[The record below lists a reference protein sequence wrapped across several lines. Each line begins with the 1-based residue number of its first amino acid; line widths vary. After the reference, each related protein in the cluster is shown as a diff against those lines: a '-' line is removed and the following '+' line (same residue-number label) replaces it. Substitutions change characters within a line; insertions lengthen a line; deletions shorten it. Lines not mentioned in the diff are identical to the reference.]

1 MEILK
6 AALLGIIQGL
16 TEFLPVSSSGHL
28 VIAQKLLHFSEPPVL
43 FDITLHLA
51 TALAVIAIYYKEIWD
66 LTLALFKGRIL
77 VTKQGYRLSSK
88 RFHYV
93 LVLIIA
99 LIPAGLVGYF
109 FNDYIT
115 KAFSNLLVVA
125 IGLFVTTV
133 ILFLSKYFNKGK
145 GDINFKNGTV
155 VGIAQAFA
163 IIPGISRSG
172 STIFA
177 AMASGVKGKNAA
189 DFSFLLSVPIIIGAF
204 IFELKG
210 IVNSHVSIAIL
221 VTGFI
226 CSFVAGYFSIKLLL
240 SFIRRGKFHYFAYYT
255 AAMSAL
261 SLILF
266 FVMG

>member
-1 MEILK
+1 MLILK
-6 AALLGIIQGL
+6 AAFLGIIQGL

-51 TALAVIAIYYKEIWD
+51 TALAVIAVYYREIWD
-66 LTLALFKGRIL
+66 LIIALFKGRII
-77 VTKQGYRLSSK
+77 VTKKGYKLSSK

-93 LVLIIA
+93 LVLIVA
-99 LIPAGLVGYF
+99 LIPAGIVGYF

-125 IGLFVTTV
+125 IGLFFTTI
-133 ILFLSKYFNKGK
+133 ILFLSRYFNKRK
-145 GDINFKNGTV
+145 GDINFKNGTI
-155 VGIAQAFA
+155 VGLAQACA

-177 AMASGVKGKNAA
+177 AMASGVEGKKAA
-189 DFSFLLSVPIIIGAF
+189 DFSFLLAVPIIVGAF
-204 IFELKG
+204 LFELKG
-210 IVNSHVSIAIL
+210 IVNSHVGGVIL
-221 VTGFI
+221 LTGFV

-240 SFIRRGKFHYFAYYT
+240 NFIRRGKFHYFAYYT
-255 AAMSAL
+255 GTLSIL
-261 SLILF
+261 SLVLF
-266 FVMG
+266 FVMR